1 MACEMTRMFI
11 FSPSTSSC
19 SLIDCALC
27 CARSTLFY
35 VEHVHW
41 KEGAA
46 INIAKPLLSSA
57 WCGKRS
63 GVRRGAGRATR

>member
-1 MACEMTRMFI
+1 MASEMTCMFV
-11 FSPSTSSC
+11 FSLSTSSS
-19 SLIDCALC
+19 SLIYHALC
-27 CARSTLFY
+27 CARSTLLC

-41 KEGAA
+41 KEGVA

-63 GVRRGAGRATR
+63 GLRRDASRATL